1 MVSNTPPCT
10 APSQSVVFNTFVVDV
25 LLSTPAQPQAYVEQ
39 NDNFYSML
47 TVAETL
53 TMSSQ
58 LQLSPGMCA
67 DDKAKY
73 VDNLISVL
81 GLAKVCCDVADLISC
96 WAVRARQ
103 GRWPG
108 RPGFSQM
115 ISVTLCSA
123 VLAARP
129 VC

>member
-1 MVSNTPPCT
+1 MCGLQHIHLLQGTH
-10 APSQSVVFNTFVVDV
+10 SVCGLQHTFVVDV
-25 LLSTPAQPQAYVEQ
+25 LLSTHPAQQPQAYVEQ

-81 GLAKVCCDVADLISC
+81 GLAKVC
-96 WAVRARQ
+96 
-103 GRWPG
+103 
-108 RPGFSQM
+108 
-115 ISVTLCSA
+115 
-123 VLAARP
+123 
-129 VC
+129 

>member
-1 MVSNTPPCT
+1 LY
-10 APSQSVVFNTFVVDV
+10 FLTFV
-25 LLSTPAQPQAYVEQ
+25 LTFQAYVEQ

-58 LQLSPGMCA
+58 LQLSPSTSA
-67 DDKAKY
+67 EDKHAY

-81 GLAKVCCDVADLISC
+81 GLAKVRLAFGDADMLLLSRTVC
-96 WAVRARQ
+96 LVN
-103 GRWPG
+103 
-108 RPGFSQM
+108 SQC
-115 ISVTLCSA
+115 VHVEDFLCRD
-123 VLAARP
+123 LMLYDKRC